1 MALPLPQQPTYAQ
14 VVERAPR
21 SPAWFGQLM
30 AFAIMLLVLVIVVY
44 FGITFG
50 YRPYLEKQ
58 VTSLDN
64 QIAEF
69 SRKVP
74 ADEQANIL
82 TFYSQLANL
91 KTVLG
96 KHTATPAFLR
106 WLEAGTVQSVRM
118 SKVTMNV
125 SSRQIQITGIAR
137 SQAEVAQQV
146 ASFQS
151 RPGVER
157 VDFRNSQAV
166 GGGVQFDMVITVVQG
181 FFTAAA
187 QAATLQ

>member
-1 MALPLPQQPTYAQ
+1 MALPSQQPTYAQ

-30 AFAIMLLVLVIVVY
+30 AFAIMLLVLTIVVY

-50 YRPYLEKQ
+50 YRPYLEKR
-58 VTSLDN
+58 VTALDTE
-64 QIAEF
+64 IADF
-69 SRKVP
+69 SRRVP
-74 ADEQANIL
+74 ADEQANII

-106 WLEAGTVQSVRM
+106 WVEEGTLQSVRM
-118 SKVTMNV
+118 TKVAMSV
-125 SSRQIQITGIAR
+125 SSRQVQITGLAK
-137 SQAEVAQQV
+137 SQTDVALQV
-146 ASFQS
+146 AEFQK
-151 RPGVER
+151 RPGVEK

-166 GGGVQFDMVITVVQG
+166 TGGIQFDLTMTVVQG

-187 QAATLQ
+187 QTSSF